1 MDGVGWQRKLVQ
13 KQWGS
18 VAATPEVKVT
28 RQFYSGQNPTGPC
41 GRRQEP
47 YWAWLLGKH
56 SLPPVGKLS
65 SKLALS
71 WLKPAT
77 SPATGGPSWAHDAA
91 IYWPRLGLVPS
102 WCLLQTLWPLHTMTW
117 SSNIFALCTQP
128 CQPHL
133 LVLLHSA
140 HPEHLLLP
148 AFFAHA
154 VLSAWKSIL
163 QDLVWGLF
171 FFFSCEIFPVNTLPP
186 VSWLTPLSLSE
197 NTYPLHPSPRHI
209 LWQWYSSAHACLLY
223 WVINILSVRVRFLN
237 FLLQAYNAASD
248 I

>member
-171 FFFSCEIFPVNTLPP
+171 FFFFLWNLSCQHPASSVLAHSSVSFWKYLSPTPQPKTYSLAVIFFCTCLPA
-186 VSWLTPLSLSE
+186 LLSHKHS
-197 NTYPLHPSPRHI
+197 
-209 LWQWYSSAHACLLY
+209 
-223 WVINILSVRVRFLN
+223 
-237 FLLQAYNAASD
+237 
-248 I
+248 